1 VPIGPC
7 VCCATGIY
15 QEPRERLATQVPAH
29 AEEAGSA
36 DAVPEVQWRYKWTA
50 DGEVYGPFSSD
61 QMAAWAEQARVHF
74 SPWAHCLGLSPPFT
88 RCSERF
94 SCVCAALQ
102 NLFGPDGVLVQKVE
116 RGKEPA
122 GFYPSKRV
130 DFSLY
135 ID

>member
-1 VPIGPC
+1 MFR
-7 VCCATGIY
+7 AALL
-15 QEPRERLATQVPAH
+15 RL
-29 AEEAGSA
+29 
-36 DAVPEVQWRYKWTA
+36 R
-50 DGEVYGPFSSD
+50 
-61 QMAAWAEQARVHF
+61 R
-74 SPWAHCLGLSPPFT
+74 
-88 RCSERF
+88 
-94 SCVCAALQ
+94 LQ

>member
-1 VPIGPC
+1 MLSTVPVGPC

-61 QMAAWAEQARVHF
+61 QMAAWAEQVRVHF
-74 SPWAHCLGLSPPFT
+74 SPWAHCIVLSPPHSHDAQSGFLA
-88 RCSERF
+88 SAPF
-94 SCVCAALQ
+94 A
-102 NLFGPDGVLVQKVE
+102 
-116 RGKEPA
+116 EPVWPRWRPGA
-122 GFYPSKRV
+122 KSRARQGARRLLPV
-130 DFSLY
+130 
-135 ID
+135 